1 MQATKP
7 SYNDLY
13 ASQGGKCKCVNEAC
27 GHSGEC
33 DEPLGMG
40 SGLTEAPETNPA
52 NIGIAMCESCFQ
64 KTDTYARKALAGLV

>member
-13 ASQGGKCKCVNEAC
+13 ASQGGKCKCINHAC

-33 DEPLGMG
+33 NQPLGMG
-40 SGLTEAPETNPA
+40 SGRRKRLKTNPA
-52 NIGIAMCESCFQ
+52 NIGIAMCKSCFE
-64 KTDTYARKALAGLV
+64 KTDTYVRKA